1 MADDIIADYE
11 KKLLKFQENNPY
23 ECIPFLAVDWLSKDN
38 FDKYTDLMACY
49 PYIDTL
55 EKYKREHAHQ
65 SPEEA
70 EIEFALLHDQWSI
83 LIDENLY
90 YDFLDSIPD
99 DKYCLSDK
107 VISFMEFNDFL
118 ENTDF
123 FIDDDYLVSY
133 VDQLLEDKSIII
145 PPFLLRYLYDLF
157 PDKKDE
163 LDNLISCY
171 ESDALISVNGLKF
184 VKDEISSFKPME
196 EKILLF
202 EIFEFTCK
210 NMKYEGMLLEKDKS

>member
-11 KKLLKFQENNPY
+11 KKLLKFQEDNPY
-23 ECIPFLAVDWLSKDN
+23 ECIPFLAVDWLSEEN
-38 FDKYTDLMACY
+38 FDKYTYLMACY
-49 PYIDTL
+49 PYVDTL
-55 EKYKREHAHQ
+55 EKYKRECAHQ

-70 EIEFALLHDQWSI
+70 EIIFGLLHDEWSI

-90 YDFLDSIPD
+90 YDFLDSTPD
-99 DKYCLSDK
+99 DKYTLSDK
-107 VISFMEFNDFL
+107 VISFMDFNEFL

-123 FIDDDYLVSY
+123 IIDDDYLRNHVN
-133 VDQLLEDKSIII
+133 QLLKDKKVVI
-145 PPFLLRYLYDLF
+145 PPFLLKYLYDLF

-163 LDNLISCY
+163 LDNLLSSY
-171 ESDALISVNGLKF
+171 ESDDLITENGLRF
-184 VKDEISSFKPME
+184 VRGEISSFKPME

-210 NMKYEGMLLEKDKS
+210 NMKYEGILLEKNRS